1 MDNKTKGICLA
12 LTAMIGSGI
21 FAIPYR
27 LSLERADPLTV
38 VWGIFVCALM
48 FSLPGAWISRKKMK
62 YSLKIGLVTLAIS
75 LSGLIANYSVCR
87 AVLQDSPTLFNLVS
101 KSEILMAIIL
111 SWIFL
116 KEFISIRVWISL
128 IFVIVGILVMKLDS
142 INFEIYYFYSSLWAL
157 LAAFGFALMAVL
169 AKSIIHEI
177 EPQVLNIFRLSI
189 AIIVLFG
196 FKEVRIDILNL
207 NVEEWIYLSF
217 AAFCGPFLGRI
228 SYTYSLRYLT
238 ISKSVIIGSFSPVI
252 TLILELLV
260 FGSIIS
266 WIEALGGFILLS
278 GIIWLFLP
286 KIKK

>member
-1 MDNKTKGICLA
+1 MINNIKGLCLA
-12 LTAMIGSGI
+12 FIAMIGSGI
-21 FAIPYR
+21 FAIPYK
-27 LSLERADPLTV
+27 LSLEKADPLTV
-38 VWGIFVCALM
+38 VWGIFVWALL
-48 FSLPGAWISRKKMK
+48 FSLPGAWFSRKKMK

-75 LSGLIANYSVCR
+75 LSGLIANYSVCI
-87 AVLQDSPTLFNLVS
+87 AVLKDSPTIFNLVS

-111 SWIFL
+111 SWFFL
-116 KEFISIRVWISL
+116 KEMISARVWISL
-128 IFVIVGILVMKLDS
+128 IFVIVGIFVMKLDS
-142 INFEIYYFYSSLWAL
+142 ISFEFSYFSSSLWAL
-157 LAAFGFALMAVL
+157 MAAFGFALMAVL

-177 EPQVLNIFRLSI
+177 EPQVLNIFRLLV

-196 FKEVRIDILNL
+196 FDEVRIGIFNL
-207 NVEEWIYLSF
+207 KIEEWIYLAF

-228 SYTYSLRYLT
+228 SYNYSLRYLT

-252 TLILELLV
+252 TLLLELLV

-278 GIIWLFLP
+278 GIIWLLMP